1 MPLKGSAT
9 SARAPVTD
17 RQTARRG
24 PRCSCHVTSVEDG
37 GITQTNAQAKEKEKG
52 KERMRR
58 EEKEKEILAK
68 EVKDGTEAKDGVER
82 MEAKDGEEKTEAKD
96 GMEDT
101 EENRETSKE
110 KVKVREERVKAK
122 EECMNLRLGMS
133 GIIGDQSGRG
143 MIGKEEIG
151 TGHIHLLLAIHGC
164 ADYVL

>member
-1 MPLKGSAT
+1 MKT
-9 SARAPVTD
+9 QDRAYTP
-17 RQTARRG
+17 A
-24 PRCSCHVTSVEDG
+24 E
-37 GITQTNAQAKEKEKG
+37 TQ
-52 KERMRR
+52 
-58 EEKEKEILAK
+58 L
-68 EVKDGTEAKDGVER
+68 VKDGTEAKDGVER

-110 KVKVREERVKAK
+110 RVKVREERVKAK
-122 EECMNLRLGMS
+122 EECMNLLLGMS

-164 ADYVL
+164 ADYVP

>member
-1 MPLKGSAT
+1 MPSKGSAT
-9 SARAPVTD
+9 SARAPDTD
-17 RQTARRG
+17 RQTARHG
-24 PRCSCHVTSVEDG
+24 PRCSCPATNVEDG
-37 GITQTNAQAKEKEKG
+37 GITQTNAQAKEKEKE
-52 KERMRR
+52 KERMIR
-58 EEKEKEILAK
+58 EKEKEISAK

-110 KVKVREERVKAK
+110 RVKVREERVKAK

>member
-1 MPLKGSAT
+1 M
-9 SARAPVTD
+9 
-17 RQTARRG
+17 
-24 PRCSCHVTSVEDG
+24 EDG
-37 GITQTNAQAKEKEKG
+37 GITQTNARAKEKEKE

-101 EENRETSKE
+101 EESRETSKG

-122 EECMNLRLGMS
+122 ECTNLRLETS

>member
-9 SARAPVTD
+9 SARAPDTD
-17 RQTARRG
+17 RQTARHG
-24 PRCSCHVTSVEDG
+24 PRCSCHATSVEDG
-37 GITQTNAQAKEKEKG
+37 GITQTNAQAKEKEKE
-52 KERMRR
+52 KERMIR
-58 EEKEKEILAK
+58 EKEKEISAK

-101 EENRETSKE
+101 EESRETSKG

-122 EECMNLRLGMS
+122 ECTNLRRETS

-143 MIGKEEIG
+143 MSGKEEIG
-151 TGHIHLLLAIHGC
+151 TGHIRLLLAIHGC
-164 ADYVL
+164 ADYVP